1 MSWDFCTV
9 SNLRELMNFYD
20 AAKYMIEQGKKL
32 DLKMREHEEKRKEAQ
47 NALQFH
53 WYKEME
59 MQGDKSAKEYRAEC
73 KLHHGVPIAREN
85 EQFREIY
92 DTVIKH
98 HPYETKLKMML
109 DPVNL
114 PVTSDFGVK
123 DMTRFLEAVQ
133 QAFSERG
140 YQLTTSEDLYWQA
153 MGISR

>member
-1 MSWDFCTV
+1 MS
-9 SNLRELMNFYD
+9 FYD
-20 AAKYMIEQGKKL
+20 AAKYMLEQGKKL
-32 DLKMREHEEKRKEAQ
+32 DLKMREHEEKRKDAQ

-85 EQFREIY
+85 PDFDIVYREAI
-92 DTVIKH
+92 IRL
-98 HPYETKLKMML
+98 PYETKLKFML

-123 DMTRFLEAVQ
+123 DMTRFLKAVQ
-133 QAFSERG
+133 QDFSERG
-140 YQLTTSEDLYWQA
+140 MTLTTNEDLYWQA